1 MSPDGEPV
9 MKVPMTRRGYDRMQE
24 EVVRLKKVERPQIIV
39 AIAEAR
45 AHGDL
50 KENAEYAAAREKQGF
65 IEGRIID
72 LESKLA
78 QAEIIETDGLATDK
92 VVFGATVHLMNLDI
106 NEEKRYTIVGQDEA
120 DLQNGMISIHSPVA
134 RSLIG
139 RRVGEFVTITAPART
154 IEYEVLKISF
164 E

>member
-1 MSPDGEPV
+1 
-9 MKVPMTRRGYDRMQE
+9 MTRRGYDRMRE
-24 EVVRLKKVERPQIIV
+24 EIARLKKIERPQVIV

-65 IEGRIID
+65 VEGRIID

-78 QAEIIETDGLATDK
+78 QAEVIETDGLATDK
-92 VVFGATVHLMNLDI
+92 VVFGATVHLMNLDAD
-106 NEEKRYTIVGQDEA
+106 EEKCYTIVGQDEA

-154 IEYEVLKISF
+154 IEYEVLKITF

>member
-1 MSPDGEPV
+1 

-24 EVVRLKKVERPQIIV
+24 ELTRLKRTERPRIIIE
-39 AIAEAR
+39 IAEAR

-50 KENAEYAAAREKQGF
+50 KENSEYAAAREKQGF

-78 QAEIIETDGLATDK
+78 QAQVIETHGLSAEK
-92 VVFGATVHLMNLDI
+92 VVFGATVHLI
-106 NEEKRYTIVGQDEA
+106 NGETHEEKCYTIVGQDEA
-120 DLQNGMISIHSPVA
+120 DLKAGKISIHSPVA
-134 RSLIG
+134 RALIG
-139 RRVGEFVTITAPART
+139 QGVGAFVTITAPART
-154 IEYEVLKISF
+154 IEYEVLKIAF

>member
-1 MSPDGEPV
+1 

-24 EVVRLKKVERPQIIV
+24 ELAHLKKVERPRVIV

-72 LESKLA
+72 LQTKLA
-78 QAEIIETDGLATDK
+78 DAEVIETAGLSAEK
-92 VVFGATVHLMNLDI
+92 VVFGATVHLVHGDTH
-106 NEEKRYTIVGQDEA
+106 EEKCYTIVGQDEA
-120 DLQNGMISIHSPVA
+120 DLKNGKISVMSPVA
-134 RSLIG
+134 KALIG
-139 RRVGEFVTITAPART
+139 RRVGDWVTIVTPART
-154 IEYEVLKISF
+154 IEYKVLKIAF

>member
-1 MSPDGEPV
+1 
-9 MKVPMTRRGYDRMQE
+9 MKVPMTRRGYDRMRE
-24 EVVRLKKVERPQIIV
+24 EVTRLKKVERPQVIV

-50 KENAEYAAAREKQGF
+50 KENAEYTAAREKQGF
-65 IEGRIID
+65 IEGRIMD

-92 VVFGATVHLMNLDI
+92 VVFGATVHLMNLDTD
-106 NEEKRYTIVGQDEA
+106 EKKRYTIVGQDEA

-139 RRVGEFVTITAPART
+139 RRVGELVTITTPART
-154 IEYEVLKISF
+154 VEYEVLKIGV

>member
-1 MSPDGEPV
+1 

-24 EVVRLKKVERPQIIV
+24 ELAHLKKVERPRVIV

-72 LESKLA
+72 LQTKLA
-78 QAEIIETDGLATDK
+78 DAEVIETAGLSAEK
-92 VVFGATVHLMNLDI
+92 VVFGATVHLVHGDTH
-106 NEEKRYTIVGQDEA
+106 EEKCYTIVGQDEA
-120 DLQNGMISIHSPVA
+120 DLKNGKISVMSPVA
-134 RSLIG
+134 KALIG
-139 RRVGEFVTITAPART
+139 RRVGDWVTIVTPART
-154 IEYEVLKISF
+154 IEYEVLKIAF